1 MVRKLLCLICF
12 IFVAMLFM
20 PANAPAATL
29 VDNFETY
36 STGVI
41 GPAPGGVASPPW
53 TVSESQVTGQ
63 PPPPGNPALASA
75 AAIASGSNYLLSQ
88 MALGTS
94 TNETYGV
101 STGIV
106 PIPTT
111 DTATTLFCRFYADP
125 LNANNSFGL
134 AAVVP
139 ANAANFNHYDVQLAC
154 RATGGIG
161 YFDVRNAAGWIHT
174 LYPANTWMDVWAV
187 VNSVTRTSDVY
198 MKVDDGLGA
207 TALDKIA
214 TGAAFRTGGSAGPL
228 SFFDVMVQGPGAGVV
243 ITTANN
249 NAVRID
255 DIYLT
260 PGTDLSNPIPE
271 PATMVLL
278 GLGSLA
284 LLKRRK
290 S

>member
-1 MVRKLLCLICF
+1 MYRCRF
-12 IFVAMLFM
+12 IFVAIAMLLM
-20 PANAPAATL
+20 SANALAL

-53 TVSESQVTGQ
+53 TVSESQVTGTIIT
-63 PPPPGNPALASA
+63 PPGTPALASA

-228 SFFDVMVQGPGAGVV
+228 SFFDVMVQGPAAGIE
-243 ITTANN
+243 ITALNN

-255 DIYLT
+255 DIYVT
-260 PGTDLSNPIPE
+260 PGVNLTNPIPE
-271 PATMVLL
+271 PATMALL